1 MNDNRV
7 SAEFPLSATYQK
19 QLEEWV
25 CTQPEKQAYLPGRGR
40 FHPAPWELAVQSLIR
55 TTRISKIDRTPNE
68 IIIGLV
74 SEEGEELVSEGH
86 LRAIAYIG
94 NNVER
99 QAFHID
105 YISVHIDRQRR
116 GLSQHLLRACVEAA
130 KSNHFSSFNA
140 DEGKPLQF
148 YCEVDS
154 RNQAS
159 ISALESFGFLM
170 AGSVQTSHE
179 EIQTFIFQEPR
190 QIGSGPT
197 S

>member
-1 MNDNRV
+1 MNNNKV

-19 QLEEWV
+19 QLDEWV

-55 TTRISKIDRTPNE
+55 TTRITKIARTPNE

-74 SEEGEELVSEGH
+74 AEGH
-86 LRAIAYIG
+86 LLAIAYMDY
-94 NNVER
+94 NVER
-99 QAFHID
+99 QAFHIA
-105 YISVHIDRQRR
+105 YISVRIDHQGR
-116 GLSQHLLRACVEAA
+116 GLSQHLLRACVETA
-130 KSNHFSSFNA
+130 KNSHFSKFNP
-140 DEGKPLQF
+140 DGGKPLRF

-159 ISALESFGFLM
+159 ISALKSFGFLM

-190 QIGSGPT
+190 LIGLGPT
-197 S
+197 R

>member
-1 MNDNRV
+1 MNDNKV

-19 QLEEWV
+19 QLDEWV

-55 TTRISKIDRTPNE
+55 TTRITKIARTPNE

-74 SEEGEELVSEGH
+74 AEGH
-86 LRAIAYIG
+86 LLAIAYMDY
-94 NNVER
+94 NVER
-99 QAFHID
+99 QAFHIA
-105 YISVHIDRQRR
+105 YISVRIDHQGR
-116 GLSQHLLRACVEAA
+116 GLSRRLLLTCVKAA
-130 KSNHFSSFNA
+130 KSNQLSRPDANTA
-140 DEGKPLQF
+140 KPLRF

-159 ISALESFGFLM
+159 ISALKSFGFLM

-190 QIGSGPT
+190 LIGSGPT